1 MTESGIPRI
10 IGHRGVRTLAP
21 ENSLSGVRAAAQW
34 GLRWV
39 ELDVT
44 LLGDGTP
51 VIHHDDD
58 LARLCGR
65 PVSLRDL
72 SVADLPRIDIGS
84 HYPYS
89 SPEPLPTLAEMLELL
104 DELGMGLNLEVK
116 EYGLDPRYVIQ
127 QIVPVIERFDPER
140 LILSSFSSEQLRQCQ
155 LLLPELRRGLLTAR
169 LPPDWPLLLEN
180 LGIFSVH
187 YRWRALKDRELA
199 LLTAT
204 GRPVICWTVN
214 NRAAGERLLKKGVT
228 AIITD
233 DPRPFAQFLG

>member
-1 MTESGIPRI
+1 MLESGIPRI
-10 IGHRGVRTLAP
+10 IGHRGVRKLAP
-21 ENSLSGVRAAAQW
+21 ENSLSGVREAARQGA
-34 GLRWV
+34 RWV

-65 PVSLRDL
+65 PQPLRSLSL
-72 SVADLPRIDIGS
+72 ADLPRIDIGS
-84 HYPYS
+84 HYRDSP
-89 SPEPLPTLAEMLELL
+89 PEPLPTLTEMLALL
-104 DELGMGLNLEVK
+104 DELEMGLNLEVK
-116 EYGLDPRYVIQ
+116 DHGEDPRYVIQ
-127 QIVPVIERFDPER
+127 QIVPIIERFDPER

-155 LLLPELRRGLLTAR
+155 LLLPDLRRGLITAR

-180 LGIFSVH
+180 LGIYSVH
-187 YRWRALKDRELA
+187 YRWQALRDKELA

-214 NRAAGERLLKKGVT
+214 NRIAGERLLRKGVT

-233 DPRPFAQFLG
+233 DPRPFSRFL